1 MKVKAKNEDIAK
13 VLKHPTGAIFGADLT
28 SYWPP
33 GQFTTRRL
41 RDGDITVVE
50 EEINPPPETFSR
62 RGAAGKPAPKPA
74 AKPAPAPRSETT

>member
-1 MKVKAKNEDIAK
+1 MKVKAKNEEIAR

-50 EEINPPPETFSR
+50 DAVEPPPETYSR
-62 RGAAGKPAPKPA
+62 RGKPVRSAP
-74 AKPAPAPRSETT
+74 PRSQLT

>member
-1 MKVKAKNEDIAK
+1 MKVKAKNEEIAK

-33 GQFTTRRL
+33 GQFTTRRI

-50 EEINPPPETFSR
+50 DEVNPPPEYSR
-62 RGAAGKPAPKPA
+62 RGKPVRSAP
-74 AKPAPAPRSETT
+74 PRSQLT